1 MKKTFCVIVALAVAL
16 IVKADDIEI
25 NTVEGLK
32 AIATNVNEG
41 RDNYSGKT
49 IRLTADL
56 DLSAETWT
64 PIGIFSHPFAGTFDG
79 GGHTISNLFVNT
91 EHEFAGLFGDISS
104 GATVKDVHI
113 RHSGYASITSTSA
126 FTRYVGSIAG
136 RNAGTIV
143 GCSNSEPVSSG
154 SSTVDYV
161 GGIVGENASG
171 GVVQNCF
178 NLGTV
183 YKEAST
189 YIGGIVGNNAG
200 IVQNCFMKA
209 SVIKNSGIEIPKAYP
224 ISGNNEL
231 GASVTGCFY
240 SGGAAEDATGVVSLA
255 NAADNSSILSAN
267 VGQTKNLLLNDR
279 TLSTSGNWV
288 PLCLPFSIAK
298 GSVDGYSPIA
308 VATVVALNSSSYNS
322 STDNLSLRF
331 VEVDAIEAGKPYLVK
346 WNTNVS
352 GISNPVFMNVTV
364 SNTINNAVTDYADFV
379 GCFSPVALTANDKT
393 VRYIGSNSTLY
404 YPTTVDV
411 NINSFRGYFKFHNT
425 PASVKSFSLD
435 FDNETGITEVTEK
448 TEATEACYDMSG
460 RRILKPTKGLYIKN
474 GRKVLY

>member
-16 IVKADDIEI
+16 IVKADRILSI
-25 NTVEGLK
+25 NSVSDLM
-32 AIATNVNEG
+32 AFATSVNNG
-41 RDNYSGKT
+41 DNYSGAT
-49 IRLTADL
+49 VTLNVDISLTAPVE
-56 DLSAETWT
+56 SVTSNWV
-64 PIGIFSHPFAGTFDG
+64 PISPFAGTFDG

-91 EHEFAGLFGDISS
+91 EHEFAGLFGYISS
-104 GATVKDVHI
+104 GATVKDVHL
-113 RHSGYASITSTSA
+113 RRSGDASITSKA
-126 FTRYVGSIAG
+126 NVTRYVGSIAG

-143 GCSNSEPVSSG
+143 GCSNSELVSSG
-154 SSTVDYV
+154 SSTDDCV

-189 YIGGIVGNNAG
+189 FIGGIVGNNAG
-200 IVQNCFMKA
+200 TVQNCFMKA
-209 SVIKNSGIEIPKAYP
+209 SVITGSGTTAYP
-224 ISGNNEL
+224 IYGNN
-231 GASVTGCFY
+231 GGTVAGCFY
-240 SGGAAEDATGVVSLA
+240 AGGNSADATGVVSLA
-255 NAADNSSILSAN
+255 NADSNDGTLSTN
-267 VGQTKNLLLNDR
+267 NGQTKNLLLNDR

-308 VATVVALNSSSYNS
+308 GATVVALNSSSYNS

-331 VEVDAIEAGKPYLVK
+331 VEVDAIEVGKPYLVK
-346 WNTNVS
+346 WNTDVS

-364 SNTINNAVTDYADFV
+364 SNTTNNAVTDYANFV
-379 GCFSPVALTANDKT
+379 GCFSPVLLTANDQT

-404 YPTTVDV
+404 YPTADV
-411 NINSFRGYFKFHNT
+411 NINSFRGYFQFHNL

-435 FDNETGITEVTEK
+435 FDNETGITEITEK

>member
-32 AIATNVNEG
+32 TIATNVNEG

-56 DLSAETWT
+56 DLLDLSDETWT
-64 PIGIFSHPFAGTFDG
+64 PIGISSRPFAGTFDG

-104 GATVKDVHI
+104 GATVKDVHL
-113 RHSGYASITSTSA
+113 RRSGDASITSKA
-126 FTRYVGSIAG
+126 NVTRYVGSIAG

-143 GCSNSEPVSSG
+143 GCSNSELVSSG
-154 SSTVDYV
+154 SSAVDCV

-200 IVQNCFMKA
+200 TVQNCFNKC
-209 SVIKNSGIEIPKAYP
+209 SVVVGKDVKSYPVCGNNSG
-224 ISGNNEL
+224 
-231 GASVTGCFY
+231 SVTGCFY

-255 NAADNSSILSAN
+255 NASSNDGTLSTN
-267 VGQTKNLLLNDR
+267 NGQTKNLLLNDR

-308 VATVVALNSSSYNS
+308 GATVVALNSSSYNS

-331 VEVDAIEAGKPYLVK
+331 AEVDAIEAGKPYLVK
-346 WNTNVS
+346 WNTDVS

-364 SNTINNAVTDYADFV
+364 SNTTNNAVTDYANFV
-379 GCFSPVALTANDKT
+379 GCFSPVLLTANDQT

-404 YPTTVDV
+404 YPKVDVNV
-411 NINSFRGYFKFHNT
+411 NINSFRGYFQFHDF
-425 PASVKSFSLD
+425 PAPVKSFSLD
-435 FDNETGITEVTEK
+435 FDNETGITEITEK

>member
-1 MKKTFCVIVALAVAL
+1 MKRLFFL
-16 IVKADDIEI
+16 ILSFSHFLIFSAFAQEI
-25 NTVEGLK
+25 SISTVEGLK
-32 AIATNVNEG
+32 TIATNVNEG
-41 RDNYSGKT
+41 TNNYSGKT

-64 PIGIFSHPFAGTFDG
+64 PIGIFSRPFAGTFDG

-104 GATVKDVHI
+104 GATVKDVHL
-113 RHSGYASITSTSA
+113 RRSGDASITSKA
-126 FTRYVGSIAG
+126 NVTRYVGSIAG

-154 SSTVDYV
+154 SSTVDCV

-189 YIGGIVGNNAG
+189 FIGGIVGNNAG
-200 IVQNCFMKA
+200 TVQNCFNKC
-209 SVIKNSGIEIPKAYP
+209 SVVVGKDVKSYPVCGNNSG
-224 ISGNNEL
+224 
-231 GASVTGCFY
+231 SVTGCFY
-240 SGGAAEDATGVVSLA
+240 SGGAAGDATGVVSLA

-267 VGQTKNLLLNDR
+267 VGQTKNLLLSGR
-279 TLSTSGNWV
+279 ALSTSGNWV

-308 VATVVALNSSSYNS
+308 GATVVALNSSSYNS

-331 VEVDAIEAGKPYLVK
+331 VEVDAIEVGKPYLVK
-346 WNTNVS
+346 WNTDVS

-364 SNTINNAVTDYADFV
+364 SNTTNNAVTDYADFV
-379 GCFSPVALTANDKT
+379 GCFSPVLLTANDKT

-404 YPTTVDV
+404 YPTVDV

-435 FDNETGITEVTEK
+435 FDNETGITESTEK

>member
-1 MKKTFCVIVALAVAL
+1 MKRLFFL
-16 IVKADDIEI
+16 ILSFSHFLIFSAFAQEI
-25 NTVEGLK
+25 SISTVEGLK

-41 RDNYSGKT
+41 IDNYSGKT

-56 DLSAETWT
+56 NLSAETWT
-64 PIGIFSHPFAGTFDG
+64 PIGIISRPFAGTFDG

-113 RHSGYASITSTSA
+113 RRSGDASITSKA
-126 FTRYVGSIAG
+126 NVTRYVGSIAG

-143 GCSNSEPVSSG
+143 GCSNSVTVSSV
-154 SSTVDYV
+154 SNTDDRV

-189 YIGGIVGNNAG
+189 FIGGIVGNNAG
-200 IVQNCFMKA
+200 TVQNCFNKC
-209 SVIKNSGIEIPKAYP
+209 SVVVGEDVKSYPVCGNNSG
-224 ISGNNEL
+224 
-231 GASVTGCFY
+231 SVTGCFY
-240 SGGAAEDATGVVSLA
+240 SGGAAGDATGVVSLA

-308 VATVVALNSSSYNS
+308 GATVVALNSSSYNS

-331 VEVDAIEAGKPYLVK
+331 AEVDAIEVGKPYLVK

-352 GISNPVFMNVTV
+352 GISNPVFMNVSV
-364 SNTINNAVTDYADFV
+364 SNTINNAVTTYADFV
-379 GCFSPVALTANDKT
+379 GCFSPVLLTANDKT

-404 YPTTVDV
+404 YPTVNV
-411 NINSFRGYFKFHNT
+411 NINSFRGYFQFHDF

>member
-32 AIATNVNEG
+32 TIATNVNGG

-64 PIGIFSHPFAGTFDG
+64 PIGISSRPFAGTFDG
-79 GGHTISNLFVNT
+79 GGHTISNLNADGAVYDV
-91 EHEFAGLFGDISS
+91 AGLFGTIGST
-104 GATVKDVHI
+104 AVVKDVHI
-113 RHSGYASITSTSA
+113 ASGNSYVSSTE
-126 FTRYVGSIAG
+126 TTCYIGSIVG
-136 RNAGTIV
+136 YNVGTVV
-143 GCSNSEPVSSG
+143 GCSNRASVMGYGWDSR
-154 SSTVDYV
+154 T
-161 GGIVGENASG
+161 GGIVGENAG
-171 GVVQNCF
+171 GIVQNCY
-178 NLGTV
+178 NLGEVSNT
-183 YKEAST
+183 ST
-189 YIGGIVGNNAG
+189 NVHIGGIVGNNNG

-240 SGGAAEDATGVVSLA
+240 SGGAAGDATGVVSLA
-255 NAADNSSILSAN
+255 NASSNDGTLSTN
-267 VGQTKNLLLNDR
+267 NGQTKNLLLSDR

-308 VATVVALNSSSYNS
+308 GATVVALNSSSYNS

-331 VEVDAIEAGKPYLVK
+331 AEVDAIEAGKPYLVK
-346 WNTNVS
+346 WNTDVS

-364 SNTINNAVTDYADFV
+364 SNTTNNAVTTYADFV
-379 GCFSPVALTANDKT
+379 GCFSPVTLDANDQT

-404 YPTTVDV
+404 YPTVDV
-411 NINSFRGYFKFHNT
+411 NININSFRGYFQFHNL
-425 PASVKSFSLD
+425 PAPVKSFSLD

>member
-1 MKKTFCVIVALAVAL
+1 MKRLFFL
-16 IVKADDIEI
+16 ILSFSHFLIFSAFAQEI
-25 NTVEGLK
+25 SISTVEGLK

-41 RDNYSGKT
+41 IDNYSGKT

-56 DLSAETWT
+56 DLSAEVWS
-64 PIGIFSHPFAGTFDG
+64 PIGIFTHPFAGTFDG

-91 EHEFAGLFGDISS
+91 EHEFAGLFGNISS
-104 GATVKDVHI
+104 GATVKDVHL
-113 RHSGYASITSTSA
+113 RRSGDASITSKA
-126 FTRYVGSIAG
+126 NVTRYVGSIAG

-143 GCSNSEPVSSG
+143 GCSNSELVSSG

-200 IVQNCFMKA
+200 TVQNCFNKCSVVVVGEYVKSYPVCGNNSG
-209 SVIKNSGIEIPKAYP
+209 SVI
-224 ISGNNEL
+224 
-231 GASVTGCFY
+231 GCFY
-240 SGGAAEDATGVVSLA
+240 SGGAAGDATGVVSLA
-255 NAADNSSILSAN
+255 NASSNDGTLYDNNGL
-267 VGQTKNLLLNDR
+267 VKNLLLNDR

-308 VATVVALNSSSYNS
+308 GATVVALNSSSYNS

-331 VEVDAIEAGKPYLVK
+331 AEVDAIEAGKPYLVK
-346 WNTNVS
+346 WNTDVS

-364 SNTINNAVTDYADFV
+364 SNTINNAVTDYANFV
-379 GCFSPVALTANDKT
+379 GCFSPVLLTANDQT

-404 YPTTVDV
+404 YPTVNV
-411 NINSFRGYFKFHNT
+411 NININSFRGYFQFHNLPT
-425 PASVKSFSLD
+425 SVKSFSLD
-435 FDNETGITEVTEK
+435 FDNETGITEITEK

>member
-32 AIATNVNEG
+32 AIATNVNGG

-56 DLSAETWT
+56 DLLDLSDETWT
-64 PIGIFSHPFAGTFDG
+64 PIGISSRPFAGTFDG

-104 GATVKDVHI
+104 GATVKDVHL
-113 RHSGYASITSTSA
+113 RRSGDASITSKA
-126 FTRYVGSIAG
+126 NVTRYVGSIAG

-143 GCSNSEPVSSG
+143 GCSNSVTVSSV
-154 SSTVDYV
+154 SNTDDRV

-189 YIGGIVGNNAG
+189 FIGGIVGNNAG
-200 IVQNCFMKA
+200 TVQNCFNKC
-209 SVIKNSGIEIPKAYP
+209 SVVVSKDVKSYPVCGNNSG
-224 ISGNNEL
+224 
-231 GASVTGCFY
+231 SVTGCFY
-240 SGGAAEDATGVVSLA
+240 SGGAAGDATGVVSLA
-255 NAADNSSILSAN
+255 NADSNDGTLSTN
-267 VGQTKNLLLNDR
+267 NGQTKNLLLNDR

-308 VATVVALNSSSYNS
+308 GATVVALNSSSYNS

-331 VEVDAIEAGKPYLVK
+331 AEVDALEAGKPYLVK

-379 GCFSPVALTANDKT
+379 GCFSPVLLTGNDQT

-404 YPTTVDV
+404 YPKVDV
-411 NINSFRGYFKFHNT
+411 NINSFRGYFQFHDF

-435 FDNETGITEVTEK
+435 FDNETGITEITEK